1 MSVGDVCNENV
12 ITIGKDGAIEEAVA
26 LMREHH
32 VGDVIVVETRNGV
45 NVPIGILTDRDIVIE
60 MLAKAVPLDA
70 VSVGDVMSF
79 DLVVANAEDE
89 ISATIER
96 MRKKGIRR
104 IPVVNLRGG
113 LVGILSLDD
122 LLEYVADQLQ
132 ELADLVNK
140 ERKHEKKVRK

>member
-1 MSVGDVCNENV
+1 MSVGDVCNDSV
-12 ITIGKDGAIEEAVA
+12 VTIGKDGSIQKAVS

-32 VGDVIVVETRNGV
+32 VGDVIVVESRNGV
-45 NVPIGILTDRDIVIE
+45 DVPIGILTDRDIVIE
-60 MLAKAVPLDA
+60 MLAKGVPLDA

-79 DLVVANAEDE
+79 DLEIAREEDE
-89 ISATIER
+89 ISAIIER

-104 IPVVNLRGG
+104 IPVVNLQGG
-113 LVGILSLDD
+113 LTGILSLDD

-140 ERKHEKKVRK
+140 ERKHEKKIRK